1 MKLTSADRLHL
12 FKVGAQAFGYIVIVI
27 GVVAFILAV
36 YHMGAKN
43 ERRRTEKM
51 LQAKDQRIKI
61 LERDS
66 VYMRE
71 LIFQD

>member
-36 YHMGAKN
+36 YRMGAKS
-43 ERRRTEKM
+43 ERKRN
-51 LQAKDQRIKI
+51 AKQLEAKNQRIKS

-71 LIFQD
+71 LIFKD